1 MRGCVRIFHKYDNAN
16 IFRQAP
22 THLANI
28 ACPANYAGNVDDAA
42 GQLLLLHQACC
53 SLGHQ
58 EGSLQVDV
66 DHLMSQC
73 QTIVRLG
80 CGSWLISL

>member
-16 IFRQAP
+16 ILLP
-22 THLANI
+22 STHLANI
-28 ACPANYAGNVDDAA
+28 PCPANYAGNVDDAA

-58 EGSLQVDV
+58 EGSLQVYV

-73 QTIVRLG
+73 
-80 CGSWLISL
+80 